1 MSYDVFF
8 SISQTPVD
16 GYEPTESQMLQNF
29 FEQVRLADELR
40 FGTAWIAQAHLS
52 TQVQK
57 RNRKP
62 VVPHWKGEIGLCTDF
77 FQLAHH
83 VFAQTSH
90 IEVGSAVLSNL
101 CNGGPIGIAERIAN
115 FCMLHG
121 VKPNETRK
129 LHLGFSAGRFEFMAR
144 PYGIVP
150 RDIVEEAAWPALRGQ
165 IFIEASLIMLK
176 LLRGDVI
183 SSESSYKTTLTRSNF
198 RSDGDWL
205 AVQKAAKELH
215 SLPSLPES
223 VNIAKRYDF
232 EDIKIIPQDWPKELL
247 SLIVGSHDPNA
258 QRLFNEVLPVKV
270 FNLSITKPEIIEQT
284 HSRMREWFHSAGGEW
299 KRDFM
304 PRTVMVFLHD
314 DSQLSQEE
322 NDQKAA
328 QQARKALEAYWS
340 ALQGTI
346 DPNRIENAAN
356 NALIGSPETMAQQ
369 IVDRFP
375 NKDRLMLWFDFFNH
389 DSKQVCGM
397 MRSFAEKVI
406 PLVEQLRGM
415 Q

>member
-1 MSYDVFF
+1 MNYDVFF

-16 GYEPTESQMLQNF
+16 GFEPTEEEMLRNF
-29 FEQVRLADELR
+29 FSQVRLADELR
-40 FGTAWIAQAHLS
+40 YGTAWIAQAHLS

-57 RNRKP
+57 KNRKP

-115 FCMLHG
+115 FCTLHRLR
-121 VKPNETRK
+121 PNEKRK

-150 RDIVEEAAWPALRGQ
+150 RDIVEAAAWPALRGQ
-165 IFIEASLIMLK
+165 IFIEASQIMLR
-176 LLRGDVI
+176 LLRGDTI
-183 SSESSYKTTLTRSNF
+183 SSEDSYSTVLTRANF

-205 AVQKAAKELH
+205 AVQEAAKTLH
-215 SLPSLPES
+215 SLSELPDSIE
-223 VNIAKRYDF
+223 IPKRFDF
-232 EDIKIIPQDWPKELL
+232 EELKIIPKDWPRDAL
-247 SLIVGSHDPNA
+247 SMIVGSHDPNA
-258 QRLFNEVLPVKV
+258 QRLFNEILPVKV
-270 FNLSITKPEIIEQT
+270 FNLSITKPEVIEAT
-284 HSRMREWFHSAGGEW
+284 HARMAQCYHRDGGEW
-299 KRDFM
+299 KREYM

-314 DSQLSQEE
+314 DPTLSQEE
-322 NDQKAA
+322 NDECAGV
-328 QQARKALEAYWS
+328 QARKALGAYWS

-356 NALIGSPETMAQQ
+356 NALIGSPETVAQQ
-369 IVDRFP
+369 ILDRFP
-375 NKDRLMLWFDFFNH
+375 NGDRLMLWFDFFNH
-389 DSKQVCGM
+389 NSDQVCGM
-397 MRSFAEKVI
+397 MRSFAQKVV
-406 PLVEQLRGM
+406 PRVKELRGDA
-415 Q
+415 